1 MLSQCRC
8 CAELAAGRLA
18 AARPSAA
25 SWRAAGRR
33 VVVLLAYDVAARVY
47 RALAPGSEA
56 NRLRRPPQPGVGCRP
71 SCPRSPRTQAE
82 AFEKQLFGDGIIG
95 EVIDAALA
103 QLAPARSDLR
113 ADREGASEALTRVE
127 SEISRLTAAIA
138 TGGELSSLLAALKV
152 REEEQGDSAAKS

>member
-1 MLSQCRC
+1 
-8 CAELAAGRLA
+8 
-18 AARPSAA
+18 
-25 SWRAAGRR
+25 
-33 VVVLLAYDVAARVY
+33 
-47 RALAPGSEA
+47 
-56 NRLRRPPQPGVGCRP
+56 
-71 SCPRSPRTQAE
+71 
-82 AFEKQLFGDGIIG
+82 LFGDGIIG